1 MKIDAHVHSPI
12 DSKVIN
18 SAICLM
24 IFAPIFFLILPIY
37 VNTLAETFRADISQ
51 IGKLT
56 ASELAGAACAS
67 ISSLF
72 WTRFAN
78 LKKMALFCGSSLV
91 VINLYCAFAIPN
103 FDTLLI
109 ARMIAGIGEG
119 CLLSIADFIIGRS
132 QKPDRYFAM
141 AIAGQMILSGILLC
155 ILPFGIKHWGAPTLF
170 FTFGASALPIIICA
184 PFLAKNLENKTIDIR
199 RFSISRLKPFFGLFG
214 MASFF
219 ASETIVWAF
228 LERIGTNS
236 GLSKVFLG
244 ITLGVTSII
253 AMIGGILA
261 CWLAGRANRLWIMIM
276 SACGQIIC
284 LIVLNIECNESIYFI
299 IAAVYQILWCLW
311 LPFQMGA
318 ISVSDPSKRLIL
330 LSSPFQ
336 ALGIAAGPAI
346 ISFFISDRSLL
357 AVYLGGIFFALLS
370 IFLFLPLTKQEKSA
384 H

>member
-1 MKIDAHVHSPI
+1 MKIDSHVHSPI

-37 VNTLAETFRADISQ
+37 VDTLAETFRTDISH

-78 LKKMALFCGSSLV
+78 LKKVALFCGISLV

-103 FDTLLI
+103 LNILLI
-109 ARMIAGIGEG
+109 ARLIAGICEG

-132 QKPDRYFAM
+132 LKPDRFFAL

-155 ILPFGIKHWGAPTLF
+155 ILPFVIKQWGVPVLF
-170 FTFGASALPIIICA
+170 FIFAASALPIIICA
-184 PFLAKNLENKTIDIR
+184 PFLAKNFENRTTDIP
-199 RFSISRLKPFFGLFG
+199 RFSISRLKPFCGLFG

-228 LERIGTNS
+228 LERIGTNA
-236 GLSKVFLG
+236 GLSKVFQG
-244 ITLGVTSII
+244 ITLGVTSIV
-253 AMIGGILA
+253 AMIGGIMA
-261 CWLAGRANRLWIMIM
+261 SWLAGRVNRLWIMIV

-284 LIVLNIECNESIYFI
+284 LIILNIECNESIYFI
-299 IAAVYQILWCLW
+299 IATIYQILWCLW

-336 ALGIAAGPAI
+336 AMGIAAGPAI

-370 IFLFLPLTKQEKSA
+370 ILLFLPLIKHDKSA